1 MTARRTD
8 PTPPGTPTIHRI
20 ISRGRGAIQLDILER
35 AVEPWLELTMA
46 ELNQV
51 TAALQAGEHRRAAQM
66 LQQIC
71 RVQRHM
77 IASLQLLEALDPE
90 ARTPLKVGHEC
101 EEWIVLRQ
109 LVGICRQSLWPA
121 FEQFLEGRSIT
132 LWALYENDTRYPN
145 ELRIAES
152 LANFDRLFQ
161 QWRTRWRALQRS
173 LGGRFLPGTHLYET
187 SESWPPF
194 FPALWNARAQ

>member
-1 MTARRTD
+1 LTTRRTD
-8 PTPPGTPTIHRI
+8 PTPPNTPIHRI
-20 ISRGRGAIQLDILER
+20 VSRGREAIQLDILER

-46 ELNQV
+46 ELNRV
-51 TAALQAGEHRRAAQM
+51 TIALQAGDDRRAAHL

-71 RVQRHM
+71 RAQRHL
-77 IASLQLLEALDPE
+77 IASLQLLEALDPD
-90 ARTPLKVGHEC
+90 AQPLNHAHEC

-109 LVGICRQSLWPA
+109 LVGICRQTLWPA
-121 FEQFLEGRSIT
+121 FEQFLQERSIT
-132 LWALYENDTRYPN
+132 LWALYENDSRYPG

-161 QWRTRWRALQRS
+161 QWRTRWRTLQRS